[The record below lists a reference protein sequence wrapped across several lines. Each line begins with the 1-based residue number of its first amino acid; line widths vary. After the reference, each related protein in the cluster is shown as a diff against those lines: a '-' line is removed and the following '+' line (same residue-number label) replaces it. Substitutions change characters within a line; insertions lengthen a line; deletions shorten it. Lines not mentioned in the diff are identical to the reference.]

1 MTTPIIQTFR
11 TNYRSRN
18 LSIENARHD
27 IKTPTAAIIQEAK
40 EMGLLTNGSTGPTGT
55 IGPTGAVGSQGVI
68 GPQGFQGSAG
78 GGGDNRLSSAT
89 GSSISITLSENDPQY
104 ILVMP
109 DSPPTTK
116 IFTLP
121 LATGN
126 NGLAYTFITY
136 IPDAISFQ
144 STYRIRTQ
152 NSERIFSVSNAPIEP
167 PTDPI
172 QTSIL
177 GYNTKIVAF
186 NGDWYLVYN
195 DDPL

>member
-1 MTTPIIQTFR
+1 MSTPLIQTLR

-18 LSIENARHD
+18 LAIENARHD

-40 EMGLLTNGSTGPTGT
+40 EMGLITNGSTGPTGT
-55 IGPTGAVGSQGVI
+55 IGPTGAIGAQGVI

-89 GSSISITLSENDPQY
+89 GYSTSIVLSENDPQY
-104 ILVMP
+104 IIVIH
-109 DSPPTTK
+109 DSPPTIK

-121 LATGN
+121 SAFGN

-136 IPDAISFQ
+136 TS
-144 STYRIRTQ
+144 STEFPTSYRIRTQ
-152 NSERIFSVSNAPIEP
+152 NSERIFSVNNVPIEP
-167 PTDPI
+167 PTNPI
-172 QTSIL
+172 QTPVL

-195 DDPL
+195 DNPL

>member
-1 MTTPIIQTFR
+1 MTTPVIQTLR

-40 EMGLLTNGSTGPTGT
+40 EMGLISNGTTGPTGS
-55 IGPTGAVGSQGVI
+55 IGLQGVI

-89 GSSISITLSENDPQY
+89 GSSTSIVLSATDPQY
-104 ILVMP
+104 IFVIGDIP
-109 DSPPTTK
+109 AVK

-121 LATGN
+121 SASGN
-126 NGLAYTFITY
+126 NGLAFTFITY
-136 IPDAISFQ
+136 IPDSISFQ
-144 STYRIRTQ
+144 ANYRIRTQ
-152 NSERIFSVSNAPIEP
+152 NSERIFSINNAPIEP

-172 QTSIL
+172 QTPVL
-177 GYNTKIVAF
+177 NYNTKIVAF

>member
-1 MTTPIIQTFR
+1 MSTPVIQTLR

-40 EMGLLTNGSTGPTGT
+40 EMGLLTNGSTG
-55 IGPTGAVGSQGVI
+55 SQGFQGMI
-68 GPQGFQGSAG
+68 GSTGSGTQGPQGFQGSAG

-104 ILVMP
+104 IVVIS

-136 IPDAISFQ
+136 IPDAISFP

-152 NSERIFSVSNAPIEP
+152 NSEKIFSVSNAPIEP

>member
-1 MTTPIIQTFR
+1 MTTPVIQTLR

-18 LSIENARHD
+18 LAIENARHD

-40 EMGLLTNGSTGPTGT
+40 EMGLITNGSTG
-55 IGPTGAVGSQGVI
+55 SQGFQGMI
-68 GPQGFQGSAG
+68 GSTGSGTQGPQGFQGSAG

-104 ILVMP
+104 IFVMH

-121 LATGN
+121 SAVGN

-136 IPDAISFQ
+136 TS
-144 STYRIRTQ
+144 STEFPTSYRIRTQ
-152 NSERIFSVSNAPIEP
+152 NSERIFSVNNVPIEP
-167 PTDPI
+167 PTNPI
-172 QTSIL
+172 QTPVL